1 MPFRVY
7 FERKAQETAKQYAYR
22 IIRRNILLLDMLPGE
37 TIVEKEICSLINVS
51 RTPVREALLELARER
66 LVDIVPQRKTHVTL
80 LDEQL
85 VEQGRFLRET
95 VELAILELACK
106 GISPHYIE
114 ALEENLAEQA
124 HFAGEKD
131 IVSFF
136 NMDSDFHKLL
146 FIAVDKETVYEAIS
160 LFIPHFT
167 RERMLRLQMFD
178 PIELLHDHKQIILGI
193 QNHDFRTARLYLKR
207 HMDRVICDQ
216 KILKE
221 AFPDYFRSSPE
232 DSRNRF

>member
-1 MPFRVY
+1 MPFTVY
-7 FERKAQETAKQYAYR
+7 SQRMAHETAKQYAYR
-22 IIRRNILLLDMLPGE
+22 ILRRNILLLDMPPGM
-37 TIVEKEICSLINVS
+37 TIVEKDICSHLNVS

-106 GISPHYIE
+106 GIAPNFIE

-124 HFAGEKD
+124 HFAGDKN
-131 IVSFF
+131 IISFF
-136 NMDSDFHKLL
+136 NKDSEFHKLL

-207 HMDRVICDQ
+207 HLDRVICDQ

-221 AFPDYFRSSPE
+221 AFPDFFRSWE
-232 DSRNRF
+232 AGSRN